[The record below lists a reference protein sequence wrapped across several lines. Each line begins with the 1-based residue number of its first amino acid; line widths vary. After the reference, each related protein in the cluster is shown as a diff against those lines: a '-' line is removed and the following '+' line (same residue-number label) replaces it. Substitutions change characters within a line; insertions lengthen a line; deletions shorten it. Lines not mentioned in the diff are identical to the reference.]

1 MSNLQKFNITLEE
14 FDSEVGK
21 LKEVSHA
28 YQKLESL
35 IVSYEKITKQLEQN
49 RTELMT
55 ITALQKDQ
63 REEIF
68 TLIRTVEKQF
78 LSEQGQFS
86 KYMEVEFAKY
96 QERARQEMERDLKAQ
111 TREIVEGYKKMQTAI
126 WIVGGVSVSILMLLL
141 MKL

>member
-78 LSEQGQFS
+78 LSEQGQCA

-96 QERARQEMERDLKAQ
+96 QEPARQETERDLKAQ
-111 TREIVEGYKKMQTAI
+111 TWEIVEGYKKMQTI
-126 WIVGGVSVSILMLLL
+126 I
-141 MKL
+141 

>member
-49 RTELMT
+49 RAELMT

-126 WIVGGVSVSILMLLL
+126 WIVGGVSISILMLLL

>member
-126 WIVGGVSVSILMLLL
+126 WIVGGVSISILMLLL

>member
-14 FDSEVGK
+14 FDSDVGK